1 MWWVRIKHQWEFQRF
16 SSLTLRV
23 FLCDVVQLSY
33 FSVPWYRMSGGRFML
48 DSRFLPLRVWS
59 FTILPLVICPSMLNR
74 GAIYEFL
81 LVWIIHYWV
90 DIKFAYRMCLI
101 LEKILIRNWGYYK
114 PCTMGN
120 PGCCEELVC
129 DFFMWFSHAYWLMC
143 WSQRSGC
150 LSCAM
155 HITSLIENYC
165 CFSEIKQAYK
175 QDYW

>member
-16 SSLTLRV
+16 SSLALRV

-33 FSVPWYRMSGGRFML
+33 FSVPWYRISGGRFML

-59 FTILPLVICPSMLNR
+59 FTILPLVICSSMLNR
-74 GAIYEFL
+74 GSIYEFL

-120 PGCCEELVC
+120 PGCCEELK
-129 DFFMWFSHAYWLMC
+129 
-143 WSQRSGC
+143 GC
-150 LSCAM
+150 LLSTTSFWL
-155 HITSLIENYC
+155 ITMIWLSFLCY
-165 CFSEIKQAYK
+165 AYNILNRK
-175 QDYW
+175 LLLLLWD

>member
-1 MWWVRIKHQWEFQRF
+1 
-16 SSLTLRV
+16 
-23 FLCDVVQLSY
+23 
-33 FSVPWYRMSGGRFML
+33 MSGGRFML

-120 PGCCEELVC
+120 PGCCEELK
-129 DFFMWFSHAYWLMC
+129 
-143 WSQRSGC
+143 GC
-150 LSCAM
+150 LLSTTSFWLITMIWLSFLCYAYNTHNWKLLLIPCSQTGLLAKLLIAM
-155 HITSLIENYC
+155 
-165 CFSEIKQAYK
+165 YK
-175 QDYW
+175 CLFL